1 MSSRHSFYPLPREL
15 HAEMGFRECLGFAM
29 TLGLGAFLLFQA
41 VTAAAAHDWL
51 HAAFYLS
58 SGLCFSG
65 FLLLIRAS
73 LVGRRRITIE
83 GTTLLPAE
91 GHLIVPWSRKY
102 FCAIALAMGSLIPA
116 GSIMSIGIWSDRLN
130 IPLTPGQA
138 GVFSI
143 LGLPLSLFAAAFIAT
158 HISMQRTRSLTLSPK
173 DLILPGM
180 IKFHRT
186 IRWADV
192 KGIEMGSSTLGSA
205 EIHVQVRRSG
215 GQNDVKRRIYAERF
229 SIGAAATLQ
238 LLRFYHANPQL
249 RGELA
254 DHRAVERV
262 LSYGLLDQGPS
273 IDDSEAISW

>member
-1 MSSRHSFYPLPREL
+1 
-15 HAEMGFRECLGFAM
+15 M

-65 FLLLIRAS
+65 FLLLIRAG

-83 GTTLLPAE
+83 GATLLPAE
-91 GHLIVPWSRKY
+91 GCLIVPWSRKY

-116 GSIMSIGIWSDRLN
+116 GSIMSIGIWLDRLN

-138 GVFSI
+138 NVFSI
-143 LGLPLSLFAAAFIAT
+143 LGLPLSIFAVVYIAT
-158 HISMQRTRSLTLSPK
+158 HISMQRTRSLTLSPS
-173 DLILPGM
+173 DLVLPGI
-180 IKFHRT
+180 IKFQRT
-186 IRWADV
+186 IRWVDV

-238 LLRFYHANPQL
+238 LLRFYQANSEV
-249 RGELA
+249 RGELV

-262 LSYGLLDQGPS
+262 LSYGLLDRGPF
-273 IDDSEAISW
+273 IADSEAISW